1 LPIAQSILGRRIVRR
16 RRTYIIARLSID
28 NIGNRWW
35 LPQNIGPGPRIGPRI
50 GRRIGRRI
58 GPRIGPRIG
67 QRIGPRIGQR
77 IGRLTRCITILRPM
91 SQLITASTRGIQDN
105 GTNDTPRGTRVRT
118 CPMTRVFGPRFAGFM
133 ASATVRSL
141 VLHTTNRIPRNG
153 REEKNQ
159 FFNRMGQ
166 SLFR

>member
-1 LPIAQSILGRRIVRR
+1 MLGRRIVRR

-35 LPQNIGPGPRIGPRI
+35 LPQNIGPGPRIGRMI
-50 GRRIGRRI
+50 GR
-58 GPRIGPRIG
+58 
-67 QRIGPRIGQR
+67 RIGQR

-105 GTNDTPRGTRVRT
+105 GTNDTPRGTRFRT

>member
-1 LPIAQSILGRRIVRR
+1 MLGRRIVRR
-16 RRTYIIARLSID
+16 RRTYIIARISID
-28 NIGNRWW
+28 NLGNRWW
-35 LPQNIGPGPRIGPRI
+35 FPQNIGPGPRIGP
-50 GRRIGRRI
+50 
-58 GPRIGPRIG
+58 
-67 QRIGPRIGQR
+67 R

-105 GTNDTPRGTRVRT
+105 GTNDTPRGTRFRT